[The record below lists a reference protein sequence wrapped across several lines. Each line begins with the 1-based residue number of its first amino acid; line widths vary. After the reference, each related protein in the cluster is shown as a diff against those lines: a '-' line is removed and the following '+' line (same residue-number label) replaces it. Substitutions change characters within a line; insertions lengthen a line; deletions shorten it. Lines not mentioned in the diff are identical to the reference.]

1 MTARHSRPNS
11 HNTAGGTERPA
22 GASRPT
28 VQALRLLDV
37 YQESWSA
44 TRMYWKAPQY
54 PMAARHSRPNS
65 HNTAGGTERPAGA
78 ARPTVQALRLLDVYQ
93 ELVRHKDVLGGAAVS
108 ERQRALHICRRRRR
122 GRRRQGG
129 LGTARHSRPNSHN
142 TAGGT
147 ARPAGASRPT
157 VQALRLL
164 DVHQELV
171 RHKDVLEG
179 AAKSAAEEP
188 YT

>member
-65 HNTAGGTERPAGA
+65 HNTAGGTARPAGA

-93 ELVRHKDVLGGAAVS
+93 ESWSATRMYWEAPQDPIAKEPYTSAGAGAAVGVVMEAS
-108 ERQRALHICRRRRR
+108 ATSVR
-122 GRRRQGG
+122 
-129 LGTARHSRPNSHN
+129 SHV
-142 TAGGT
+142 TV
-147 ARPAGASRPT
+147 PAGMAT
-157 VQALRLL
+157 
-164 DVHQELV
+164 
-171 RHKDVLEG
+171 
-179 AAKSAAEEP
+179 
-188 YT
+188 